1 MSKSMLLVMI
11 FMMGSK
17 VTGFLRET
25 ALAWNFGR
33 TAVTDAYKAAFDLPC
48 LVLSVVV
55 TAISASFIPVYEQQ
69 QQTADGGK
77 RFVRNLFT
85 VGFAVSVLI
94 TLLTALCLT
103 PLVGLMLPNADESM
117 QQLTRHLAAIMMP
130 MGLFVFLA
138 KLTGSYLQ
146 SHFCFSIPAIAPL
159 FLNISIIVSIFVS
172 KGASIEYV
180 AYGSLIG
187 MALQFVIQI
196 PSARKYGLRYRLT
209 FDLKDPGI
217 QQIVILMFPVLI
229 SSAFDQ
235 VYLAFDRAVASGV
248 AGDITALDYG
258 NRISTMFS
266 AVLLTSIATV
276 LYPNLVKSTDVQEEF
291 SSNLRF
297 GINLNLLIAVPA
309 TVVLIMMRHPLA
321 RVIYQ
326 RGAFTAED
334 TLITGDVLACYS
346 VGLLGIGLRELC
358 NRAFYAYKDTKLPTI
373 IGVGVVVLNIIL
385 NFAFYPIWG
394 AKGIAIATSVSSMS
408 SGIVLLLFLH
418 LRKKTVSV
426 SSILKCMFRALLA
439 STVICI
445 FILAAEHICNLDL
458 MSGTAFLLTMLL
470 IVLMCLAV
478 YFVMLYLMK
487 TPELQELLA
496 MVKAKLSNKSPAKKQ

>member
-1 MSKSMLLVMI
+1 MSKSMLLVML

-33 TAVTDAYKAAFDLPC
+33 SAVTDAYKAAFDLPC

-69 QQTADGGK
+69 QQTQDGGK

-94 TLLTALCLT
+94 TILTALCLNT
-103 PLVGLMLPNADESM
+103 LVKVMLPNANDSM
-117 QQLTRHLAAIMMP
+117 QQLTRHLAALMMP

-159 FLNISIIVSIFVS
+159 FLNISIIASIFIS

-196 PSARKYGLRYRLT
+196 PSAHKHGLRYRPL
-209 FDLKDPGI
+209 FDLKDPGLR
-217 QQIVILMFPVLI
+217 QIGILMFPVLI

-276 LYPNLVKSTDVQEEF
+276 LYPSLVKSTEVKDEF

-321 RVIYQ
+321 RAIYQ

-358 NRAFYAYKDTKLPTI
+358 NRAFYAHKDTKLPTI
-373 IGVGVVVLNIIL
+373 IGIGVVVLNILL
-385 NFAFYPIWG
+385 NFAFYPVWG

-418 LRKKTVSV
+418 LRRKVVSL
-426 SSILKCMFRALLA
+426 SSILKCMSKAFAA
-439 STVICI
+439 SAVMCGFI
-445 FILAAEHICNLDL
+445 FAVQKFINLDL
-458 MSGTAFLLTMLL
+458 LSGTTFLLAILL
-470 IVLMCLAV
+470 LVLLCLV
-478 YFVMLYLMK
+478 IYVLMLYLLK
-487 TPELQELLA
+487 VAELHELLA
-496 MVKAKLSNKSPAKKQ
+496 MIKSKSRNRSKK